1 MSLRVGLTG
10 GIGSGK
16 STVAARLVER
26 GAELID
32 TDAIARS
39 LTLPGGAAIEPIRE
53 AFGPGFIDAGGGLD
67 RARMR
72 EAAFADVKAKRRL
85 EAILHPRIGLEVE
98 RRVAASTAPLTVL
111 DIPLLV
117 ESGRWRGRVDRVW
130 VVDCTEEAQLARV
143 MARSGWAESRPRS
156 TSRISVSSRAVSD
169 TAESAVRAV
178 IAQQASRAARRAA
191 ADAVIHNEGID
202 LDTLRQEVDAL
213 WQQTL
218 APAG

>member
-1 MSLRVGLTG
+1 VASALLSLRIGLTG

-39 LTLPGGAAIEPIRE
+39 LTLAGGAAIEPIRE
-53 AFGPGFIDAGGGLD
+53 SFGPAFIAASGALD

-72 EAAFADVKAKRRL
+72 EAAFADAGAKRRL
-85 EAILHPRIGLEVE
+85 ESILHPRIGAEVE
-98 RRVAASTAPLTVL
+98 RRVAASSAPIIVL

-117 ESGRWRGRVDRVW
+117 ESGRWRNRVDRVW
-130 VVDCTEEAQLARV
+130 VVDCTEDLQVARV
-143 MARSGWAESRPRS
+143 IARSGW
-156 TSRISVSSRAVSD
+156 T
-169 TAESAVRAV
+169 ESAVRAV
-178 IAQQASRAARRAA
+178 VAQQATRAARRAA
-191 ADAVIHNEGID
+191 ADAVIDNEGID
-202 LDTLRQEVDAL
+202 FAQLGREVDAL

-218 APAG
+218 APA